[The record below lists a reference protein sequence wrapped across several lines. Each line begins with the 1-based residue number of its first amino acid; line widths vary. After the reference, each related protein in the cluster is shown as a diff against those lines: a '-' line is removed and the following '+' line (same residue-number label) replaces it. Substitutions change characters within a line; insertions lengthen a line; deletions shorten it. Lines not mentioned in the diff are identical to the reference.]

1 MENLI
6 AEFERNTQQGIM
18 RPLPTAKHP
27 GQQLT
32 ATDRLVIA
40 TCRRFAAWNFTTD
53 DLAAIHADM
62 SGCIDPPVTRERLA
76 DAVLAR
82 MTVETTELIGIIRR
96 LTEEDL

>member
-1 MENLI
+1 MTVRMS
-6 AEFERNTQQGIM
+6 F
-18 RPLPTAKHP
+18 

-32 ATDRLVIA
+32 PTDRLVIA

-62 SGCIDPPVTRERLA
+62 SACADPPITREQLA

-82 MTVETTELIGIIRR
+82 LTVETTELIGIIRR
-96 LTEEDL
+96 ITGEDL